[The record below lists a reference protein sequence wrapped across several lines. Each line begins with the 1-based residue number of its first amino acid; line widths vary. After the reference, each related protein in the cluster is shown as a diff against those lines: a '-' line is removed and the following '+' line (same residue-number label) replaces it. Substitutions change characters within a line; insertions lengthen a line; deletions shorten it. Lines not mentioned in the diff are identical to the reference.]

1 MTVSAIYR
9 GEIVHTRTR
18 PKRHKLRYRGFYLL
32 LDLDEL
38 PALDR
43 TLRLFACN
51 RFGLFGF
58 RDADH
63 GDGSDQG
70 LRQQVERQLE
80 RAGLAPDGGAIRV
93 LCMPSVLGVVF
104 NPLSVYFC
112 HRADGSLSAVL
123 YEVNNTFR
131 QRHSYLIPVTDQ
143 SEPVVRQSCAKE
155 FHVSPFM
162 DLAMTYQFRVT
173 PPADRVAVGVAVSD
187 SGGPMLSAAFAGERV
202 ALSDGNLARAFLRH
216 PLLAWQVLAGIH
228 WEALKLW
235 LKGVG
240 LRPRPLPPTD
250 PVSIVL
256 EAKPR

>member
-18 PKRHKLRYRGFYLL
+18 PKAHRLRYRGFYLL

-38 PALDR
+38 PALGR
-43 TLRLFACN
+43 ALRLFSCN

-58 RDADH
+58 READH
-63 GDGSDQG
+63 GDGSDEG
-70 LRQQVERQLE
+70 LRQQIERQLE
-80 RAGLAPDGGAIRV
+80 RAGLVPDGGAIRV

-131 QRHSYLIPVTDQ
+131 QRHSYLIPVKDGHET
-143 SEPVVRQSCAKE
+143 VVQQSCAKE
-155 FHVSPFM
+155 FYVSPFM

-173 PPADRVAVGVAVSD
+173 PPAARVSVGVAVSD
-187 SGGPMLSAAFAGERV
+187 ATGPMLSAAFAGARV
-202 ALSDGNLARAFLRH
+202 ALTDGNLAWAFLRH

-240 LRPRPLPPTD
+240 LRPRPQPPID